1 MIEPPI
7 RWDITY
13 IIYRC
18 IHYSVRHNGII
29 SKLATYIILGIN
41 LSGKKEVL
49 TISIGENESSKY
61 WLQMLND
68 LKNRGIKNVLVICAD
83 GLNGIQNIK
92 DV

>member
-1 MIEPPI
+1 MKI
-7 RWDITY
+7 RQKDIST
-13 IIYRC
+13 ID
-18 IHYSVRHNGII
+18 HKII
-29 SKLATYIILGIN
+29 SF
-41 LSGKKEVL
+41 
-49 TISIGENESSKY
+49 SIGENESSKY